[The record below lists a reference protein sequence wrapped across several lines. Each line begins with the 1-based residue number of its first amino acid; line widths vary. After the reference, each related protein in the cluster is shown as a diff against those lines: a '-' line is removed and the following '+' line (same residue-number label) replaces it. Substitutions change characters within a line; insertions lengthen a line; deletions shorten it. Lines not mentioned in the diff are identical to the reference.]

1 MGELVLS
8 FLRAL
13 GEWEYLREV
22 FHVEGELASALRA
35 QSKTK
40 AFFAETTAR
49 VDCEAE
55 AIDIH
60 ECFINVKSICVNLDN
75 DRGTVP
81 VRSFSGTIPTL
92 LLLFAI
98 QLNFF
103 RA

>member
-1 MGELVLS
+1 MLS

-13 GEWEYLREV
+13 GEWEHLREV

-55 AIDIH
+55 AIEYH
-60 ECFINVKSICVNLDN
+60 ECFESICVHLDN

-81 VRSFSGTIPTL
+81 VRSFSGAIPTL
-92 LLLFAI
+92 LPVP
-98 QLNFF
+98 
-103 RA
+103 